1 MVRVDVGQP
10 QLETFQRRVLDEIG
24 PPIDEVSALGAIRL
38 VADQDEAAVSI
49 ESLANFESIPSSSV
63 FSVRQAIETSLIQ
76 NPDLVALRQ
85 TEGVSAAALGVAET
99 YQFNR
104 WVQVQATP
112 YQEDRVGGSGRTA
125 HYVLVMQQIQLTHQ
139 QQHREA
145 AAGAALNGVRWNLL
159 QAELLNIAQTQRL
172 YFTAVYQESL
182 RDLARATT
190 GNNEQLLKIIERQLA
205 AGAAQG
211 QRAPLGAIGGLG
223 QRARRVVILYI
234 RLRVV
239 IHSTAH
245 GGRAMASGIRIGLD
259 EVLVHFS
266 ELEDPQSEVNLRHP
280 LESVVVIPLMAVLAG
295 ASGPTSIARWAL
307 IKAELLTT
315 LLSLPNGVPRK
326 DVFRRV
332 LSALQPETFQICF
345 V

>member
-1 MVRVDVGQP
+1 MWCELMSVSRS
-10 QLETFQRRVLDEIG
+10 LRLSQRRVLDEIG

-76 NPDLVALRQ
+76 NPGLVALRQ
-85 TEGVSAAALGVAET
+85 TEGVSAAARGVAET
-99 YQFNR
+99 YQFNP

-172 YFTAVYQESL
+172 YFTAVYQEGL

-205 AGAAQG
+205 VGAAQG
-211 QRAPLGAIGGLG
+211 QRAPLGLL
-223 QRARRVVILYI
+223 VV
-234 RLRVV
+234 
-239 IHSTAH
+239 
-245 GGRAMASGIRIGLD
+245 
-259 EVLVHFS
+259 
-266 ELEDPQSEVNLRHP
+266 
-280 LESVVVIPLMAVLAG
+280 
-295 ASGPTSIARWAL
+295 
-307 IKAELLTT
+307 
-315 LLSLPNGVPRK
+315 
-326 DVFRRV
+326 
-332 LSALQPETFQICF
+332 
-345 V
+345 